1 MRRLGAAAAI
11 AAALLAG
18 CGDDDE
24 TTGAS
29 KGPPSAGGGGTL
41 TFALPKL
48 PATLDPLEA
57 RSFSERLVTRQLHE
71 PLVATLSGP
80 YEDRSRQP
88 GLALSLTPSSD
99 RTVWRVQLRTG
110 VSFHDGTP
118 FNSQA
123 VLANGRRWGS
133 SAAGELLLPG
143 LFAVDAPRPGE
154 VRFQF
159 SRPRRDLPVLLSS
172 PRLGIVSPR
181 ALRPR
186 SGESARFRAAAADTG
201 TGPFRL
207 ASRSDEAWSLGR
219 NAAWWGTPLELGPA
233 LDGVGFTAVASEDE
247 RLEMLA
253 SGAVQATRP
262 VGPGG
267 ADAVAADPL
276 LRSSGRGSAE
286 IAHEASVRGLAQGSA
301 VPVLSRVW
309 LTTISG

>member
-24 TTGAS
+24 TTAAS
-29 KGPPSAGGGGTL
+29 EGPPAAGGGGTL
-41 TFALPKL
+41 TFALPEL
-48 PATLDPLEA
+48 PATIDPLEA
-57 RSFSERLVTRQLHE
+57 RSFSDQLVTRQLHE

-99 RTVWRVQLRTG
+99 HTIWRVQLRSG
-110 VSFHDGTP
+110 VSFHDGGP
-118 FNSQA
+118 FNAQA
-123 VLANGRRWGS
+123 VLANGRRWDS
-133 SAAGELLLPG
+133 SAAGERLLPG

-159 SRPRRDLPVLLSS
+159 SRPRRDLPALLSS

-186 SGESARFRAAAADTG
+186 SGESARFRVVAADTG

-207 ASRSDEAWSLGR
+207 GSRSGEALSLGR
-219 NAAWWGTPLELGPA
+219 NGAWWGTPLELGPA
-233 LDGVGFTAVASEDE
+233 LDGVGFTAVVSEDE

-253 SGAVQATRP
+253 SGAIQATRP
-262 VGPGG
+262 VGPEG
-267 ADAVAADPL
+267 AAAVATDPL
-276 LRSSGRGSAE
+276 LRISGEGTAE
-286 IAHEASVRGLAQGSA
+286 IAHEASVRGLDQGSA

-309 LTTISG
+309 LTTIAG